1 MKTMKSKIATA
12 LAVVAAVTLI
22 SGVGVLIANATTGT
36 QSDPLVTLGYLND
49 RFAPQ
54 VMTDLRGDI
63 TRAEQTLS
71 QQFDTALAAL
81 EARIGTGA
89 AGTAVPSADRFT
101 VVTLNRGQRLTASV
115 GTEIMLR
122 IGTANGFGSAPALV
136 NYTTGATL
144 APGGA
149 LVPNNMY
156 LITIEGNGIESTA
169 DLVRVLVR
177 GEFTVN

>member
-1 MKTMKSKIATA
+1 MKTIKTKLATA
-12 LAVVAAVTLI
+12 LAVIAAVTLI
-22 SGVGVLIANATTGT
+22 LGVGVLIANATAGT
-36 QSDPLVTLGYLND
+36 QNDPLVTLGYLND
-49 RFAPQ
+49 RFTPQ

-71 QQFDTALAAL
+71 QQIASTQAAL
-81 EARIGTGA
+81 EALIGTGSA
-89 AGTAVPSADRFT
+89 ETAVPSADRFT

-144 APGGA
+144 SSGGT
-149 LVPNNMY
+149 LVTNHMY
-156 LITIEGNGIESTA
+156 LITIEGNGIEATA
-169 DLVRVLVR
+169 DLVRVLAR